1 MPENWTPVAA
11 TGDIDEDDLIQVVVE
26 DRLIAVYN
34 LGGEFYATSDTC
46 THENAC
52 LSDGF
57 VIDGIIECPLHQ
69 GRFDIA
75 TGKAQGS
82 PVSENLATYPVKVE
96 DGRIYVW
103 V

>member
-1 MPENWTPVAA
+1 MSENWTPVAA
-11 TGDIDEDDLIQVVVE
+11 TRDIDEDDLIQVVVE

-46 THENAC
+46 THEYAC

-75 TGKAQGS
+75 TGKAQGP

-96 DGRIYVW
+96 DGRVYVW